1 MNMNILRPMLGSKVL
16 PCEFYFRHQN
26 VGLSKLVRE
35 VAKRELGAAAASAM
49 LFFKSNPYLRTPNLF
64 MLVCCLKNIT
74 YPRRTPAGSQG
85 CSSCIVLI
93 LAALCLLFV
102 GSQGSGVSASA
113 AAVFPQYVSVIAFSA
128 GCLGCGAL
136 ILITLQVKKQ
146 RDRTEKILSDSEER
160 YRSMI
165 ASSNTGAWEYH
176 ADTKYQWCSP
186 EYFTML
192 GYDEESI
199 LKKDRLDIRDIWVD
213 HLHPD
218 DRERALQ
225 SFFDYIAGGSGS
237 MYESTFRLRHKDG
250 SWIWVLSRGQT
261 LRNPDGS
268 LSAMTLGTHINIT
281 EKKNLEIALI
291 KYNERLL
298 RYAFSN
304 AHQVRG
310 PVARLLGLIQLSKM
324 ETDIS
329 YPWFFEKM
337 ENEVHS
343 VDAILN
349 AIAKE
354 FDELEEH
361 KPALN

>member
-1 MNMNILRPMLGSKVL
+1 MNESVIILYYLIKNDFTPKQPLSSYAETHLTCMVPKQHNL
-16 PCEFYFRHQN
+16 PERKSRKN
-26 VGLSKLVRE
+26 LRMV
-35 VAKRELGAAAASAM
+35 
-49 LFFKSNPYLRTPNLF
+49 LFFC
-64 MLVCCLKNIT
+64 V
-74 YPRRTPAGSQG
+74 A
-85 CSSCIVLI
+85 LI
-93 LAALCLLFV
+93 FAALSLLFFASLHH
-102 GSQGSGVSASA
+102 GDGASA
-113 AAVFPQYVSVIAFSA
+113 AVAFSVYVTTTAFSA
-128 GCLGCGAL
+128 GCMACGVL
-136 ILITLQVKKQ
+136 IFIALQVKQQ
-146 RDRTEKILSDSEER
+146 RDRTEKILSASEER
-160 YRSMI
+160 YRSII

-192 GYDEESI
+192 GYDQPSI
-199 LKKDRLDIRDIWVD
+199 LKMDPLKISEIWVD

-225 SFFDYIAGGSGS
+225 SFFDYIASGS
-237 MYESTFRLRHKDG
+237 RGMYESTFRLRHKDG

-281 EKKNLEIALI
+281 EKKILEIALI

-310 PVARLLGLIQLSKM
+310 PVARLLGLIQLFKL
-324 ETDIS
+324 ETDLS
-329 YPWFFEKM
+329 YPWFFEKV

-349 AIAKE
+349 TIAQE

-361 KPALN
+361 KPSLN

>member
-1 MNMNILRPMLGSKVL
+1 MGSFV
-16 PCEFYFRHQN
+16 Y
-26 VGLSKLVRE
+26 
-35 VAKRELGAAAASAM
+35 A
-49 LFFKSNPYLRTPNLF
+49 LFACNHYLRTPNLF
-64 MLVCCLKNIT
+64 MLACMLHKEYTLLKKDT
-74 YPRRTPAGSQG
+74 RRKSRVLFFF
-85 CSSCIVLI
+85 CIALI
-93 LAALCLLFV
+93 LAALCLLFA
-102 GSQGSGVSASA
+102 GSQSSGAPA
-113 AAVFPQYVSVIAFSA
+113 ATVFPRYLSVIAFSA

-146 RDRTEKILSDSEER
+146 RDRTEKILSDGEER
-160 YRSMI
+160 YRSII

-199 LKKDRLDIRDIWVD
+199 LKTDPLDIRDIWVD

-225 SFFDYIAGGSGS
+225 SFFDYIANGSGS
-237 MYESTFRLRHKDG
+237 MYESTFRLRHKNG

-361 KPALN
+361 KPALNN